1 VPIEHLR
8 LLSSIAI
15 GHCDAVVLAMHN
27 TPFTDV
33 NDNEYTVHE
42 SGYEA
47 IDMAERVLAL
57 LSAFVQAVRVDEA
70 AVRRHVESSC
80 ATMTE
85 LADSLVREE
94 GLAFG
99 EAHEICS
106 HLARSIVNARGT
118 LATAPYGAF
127 VDAFRATTGRA
138 PRITEAAFRTFAT
151 PEHFVAVR
159 TRPGG
164 PAPAPMDQSLAGYR
178 DAVECVRA
186 TLAAHHHRIDS
197 AAGVLSDAAGA
208 LQSIPTRPAT
218 EAVNFEGL

>member
-1 VPIEHLR
+1 
-8 LLSSIAI
+8 
-15 GHCDAVVLAMHN
+15 
-27 TPFTDV
+27 
-33 NDNEYTVHE
+33 
-42 SGYEA
+42 
-47 IDMAERVLAL
+47 
-57 LSAFVQAVRVDEA
+57 
-70 AVRRHVESSC
+70 
-80 ATMTE
+80 MTE

-94 GLAFG
+94 GIAFG

-118 LATAPYGAF
+118 LATVPYATF

-164 PAPAPMDQSLAGYR
+164 PAPAPMDRSLAGYR
-178 DAVECVRA
+178 DAVESVRA

-197 AAGVLSDAAGA
+197 AATDLADTARA
-208 LQSIPTRPAT
+208 LT
-218 EAVNFEGL
+218 AVR